1 MPLPKIDV
9 PTYTCALP
17 STGQTIK
24 YRPFLV
30 KEEKVLLMAMESEDE
45 KQIQDAIVNLL
56 SHCITSRIKVER
68 LSMFDLEYL
77 FLKIRSKSV
86 GEELNLTVTCQDDGE
101 TKVETTI
108 DLEEVEVK
116 IPDGHSKQI
125 YISDNIS
132 VMMKYPS
139 MEQFIKNNF
148 GGEQTSEEV
157 FDIIADCI
165 DQVID
170 GDEVHES
177 ANCSKK
183 ELITFLESLTSKQF
197 ENVQEFFV
205 TMPKL
210 SHTFDVVNPN
220 TKERNEFTLEG
231 LAAFFG

>member
-125 YISDNIS
+125 YVSDNIS
-132 VMMKYPS
+132 IMMKYPS

-183 ELITFLESLTSKQF
+183 ELITFRESLTSKQF

-210 SHTFDVVNPN
+210 SHTFDVINPN

>member
-125 YISDNIS
+125 YVSDNIS
-132 VMMKYPS
+132 IMMKYPS

-170 GDEVHES
+170 GDEVYES

-183 ELITFLESLTSKQF
+183 ELTTFLESLTSKQF
-197 ENVQEFFV
+197 ENVQEFFA

-210 SHTFDVVNPN
+210 SHTFDVINPN

>member
-1 MPLPKIDV
+1 
-9 PTYTCALP
+9 
-17 STGQTIK
+17 
-24 YRPFLV
+24 
-30 KEEKVLLMAMESEDE
+30 
-45 KQIQDAIVNLL
+45 
-56 SHCITSRIKVER
+56 
-68 LSMFDLEYL
+68 MFDLEYL

-125 YISDNIS
+125 YVSDNIS
-132 VMMKYPS
+132 IKMKYPS

-177 ANCSKK
+177 ANCSK
-183 ELITFLESLTSKQF
+183 
-197 ENVQEFFV
+197 
-205 TMPKL
+205 
-210 SHTFDVVNPN
+210 
-220 TKERNEFTLEG
+220 ERTHHFP
-231 LAAFFG
+231 